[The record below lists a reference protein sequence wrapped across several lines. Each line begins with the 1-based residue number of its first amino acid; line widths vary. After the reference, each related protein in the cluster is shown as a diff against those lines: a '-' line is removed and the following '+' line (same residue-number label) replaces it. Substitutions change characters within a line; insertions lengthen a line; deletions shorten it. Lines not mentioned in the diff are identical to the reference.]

1 MHAVTYALLPA
12 LPLLAVL
19 ASVAALPQ
27 LWPSGWHHPWKR
39 GACLSA
45 AAAPALALD
54 ALRAPERL
62 LEAATEYVAFVTL
75 LGCLYLLSACVRL
88 RGHFVATPARNCAL
102 LATGAA
108 LASVVG
114 TTGASMLLVRPLL
127 ASNAGRRHVAHTV
140 VFFIFLVSNVGGLLT
155 PLGDPPLFLGY
166 LHGVPFAWTLRLAP
180 AWACIC
186 TTLLGVYALLERAAF
201 AREPSVGGARAA
213 AGHAAL
219 GGRPSV
225 VGDGVDLVAGGGPD
239 VGLPAPARAAPR
251 GTRLAL
257 EGRTALAGLVA
268 LLGLMVAARPLGLP
282 FWPQQLAMW
291 GIAAAVWWRT
301 PAARREA
308 NDFSWAPLVEV
319 AQVFAAIF
327 VAMPA
332 ALEQLGAHHAQL
344 PLNSP
349 TAFFWATGLSS
360 SLLDNAP
367 CYLAFATLAAQKVGL
382 FGHELGALAAH
393 PTGGALLE
401 AVALGAVTMGAATY
415 VGNGPNLMVRSMAEH
430 AGVRTPSF
438 LGYVAWA
445 ACTLVPVLACTQWL
459 LYIARG

>member
-1 MHAVTYALLPA
+1 MHAVFSALLPA
-12 LPLLAVL
+12 LPLLCVL
-19 ASVAALPQ
+19 ASVAVLPQ
-27 LWPSGWHHPWKR
+27 LWPSGWHDPWRR
-39 GACLSA
+39 GACLLV
-45 AAAPALALD
+45 AAAPAAALD
-54 ALRAPERL
+54 AWRAPGRL
-62 LEAATEYVAFVTL
+62 GEAATEYVAFVTL

-88 RGHFVATPARNCAL
+88 RGHFAATPARNCAL
-102 LATGAA
+102 LAAGAA
-108 LASVVG
+108 LASLVG

-127 ASNAGRRHVAHTV
+127 ASNAGRRHVGHTV

-180 AWACIC
+180 AWACVC
-186 TTLLGVYALLERAAF
+186 AALLGVYFLLERAAF
-201 AREPSVGGARAA
+201 AREVSVARTRAA
-213 AGHAAL
+213 DDDSAPGAGASAVERVPGPAVRALDVASGAQPPAAAH
-219 GGRPSV
+219 
-225 VGDGVDLVAGGGPD
+225 GVP
-239 VGLPAPARAAPR
+239 
-251 GTRLAL
+251 LAL
-257 EGRTALAGLVA
+257 EGRTALVGLVA

-282 FWPQQLAMW
+282 FWPQQLGMW
-291 GIAAAVWWRT
+291 GIAAAVWWCT
-301 PAARREA
+301 PAARRAA
-308 NDFSWAPLVEV
+308 NHFSWAPIVEV

-344 PLNSP
+344 PLGSP

-382 FGHELGALAAH
+382 SAHELGALAAH

-401 AVALGAVTMGAATY
+401 AIALGAVTMGAATY

-438 LGYVAWA
+438 LGYVGWA